1 MLSKDSQRLILTL
14 LIALFVIPV
23 WNSVSEAD
31 CTWTTTP
38 LSPGVAAAD
47 GTTNQTNL
55 RLQNVN
61 SAILRKPNTPCATN
75 PNAGAIG
82 IFIMHSFSSYTGFT
96 ACTELAKRGYV
107 TLCAD
112 SVFTNRQQEYKGYED
127 HAQGVRR
134 GIDYLRTVVGVQKA
148 LIFGHSMGAPMM
160 AFYQNVAENTA
171 AVACQGPEKI
181 IACDATNLSNLP
193 KADGVILFDS
203 HLGDALATFTYVD
216 PAVKK
221 DSKPGIRNVN
231 LDMFDPSNGY
241 PGDTA
246 AGSPTF
252 KSATYDDKFKRRFLD
267 GQANRNADL
276 LQDAQSIWSD
286 IQAEKPE
293 LYPDNMP
300 FIVPGAD
307 GAARLWQADTSLVNC
322 TKNQQI
328 FLTHTG
334 TLNPSPG
341 PICSVRIPSAS
352 AADDDSFDSV
362 EKVNVRVWLGAHAL
376 RTNGRYDQTKDDIT
390 GIDYDSSATS
400 TVSMV
405 KGIGKHPNG
414 SNVTTPLLIVAN
426 GGHYFLRPDEIVY
439 ENANSTTDKTFAIE
453 EGAVHGGGPCTQC
466 AQALGLPQDYFGDTN
481 KRTYD
486 FMDQWLSKAGRF
498 LP

>member
-1 MLSKDSQRLILTL
+1 MIFKSSQRLTL
-14 LIALFVIPV
+14 IMLSALFVILV
-23 WNSVSEAD
+23 WNSISRAD

-47 GTTNQTNL
+47 GATNQTNL

-75 PNAGAIG
+75 PSAGTIG

-127 HAQGVRR
+127 HAQGTRR
-134 GIDYLRTVVGVQKA
+134 GIDYLRSVVGVQKA

-181 IACDATNLSNLP
+181 IACDGTNLSNLP
-193 KADGVILFDS
+193 KADGVILFDA

-216 PAVKK
+216 PAIKK
-221 DSKPGIRNVN
+221 DTKPGIRNPI
-231 LDMFDPSNGY
+231 LDMFDSNNGY

-246 AGSPTF
+246 ASSPTF

-276 LQDAQSIWSD
+276 LQDAQNIWSD

-293 LYPDNMP
+293 IYPDNMP

-307 GAARLWQADTSLVNC
+307 GAARLWQADTSLVSC

-362 EKVNVRVWLGAHAL
+362 EKVSVRVWLGAHAL

-439 ENANSTTDKTFAIE
+439 ENATATTDKTFAIE

-486 FMDQWLSKAGRF
+486 FIDEWLRKPGRF
-498 LP
+498 